1 MKIGERFHDDE
12 GSKFVIE
19 EIHDYNPTLNRAR
32 IMRDRGPEWGESRHV
47 ASIPSHLFFEWL
59 KEAGVSPSDTKA
71 AEEVLKRKLMSG
83 EFSAFRNWEG
93 NW

>member
-1 MKIGERFHDDE
+1 MKIAERFFEDDGKIIHQE
-12 GSKFVIE
+12 T
-19 EIHDYNPTLNRAR
+19 HDYQPVLDRAR
-32 IMRDRGPEWGESRHV
+32 MMRDRGPEWGESRHV